1 MTIFP
6 NLARI
11 VLTDLSIC
19 DTLSPMPEP
28 TYLSAVQV
36 AHLIKKSPGT
46 VKRFTR
52 EGKLPHAFKMPGA
65 SGAYVYN
72 VADVVAWAS
81 ATGIEVAA

>member
-1 MTIFP
+1 
-6 NLARI
+6 
-11 VLTDLSIC
+11 
-19 DTLSPMPEP
+19 MPEP

-52 EGKLPHAFKMPGA
+52 EGKLPHAFKMPGH

-72 VADVVAWAS
+72 VADVEAYI
-81 ATGIEVAA
+81 ATLDGAA